1 MVEWIINVMIYGIIF
16 TLIGLVFAIFIFY
29 MTYDPLTPYLEE
41 KLAERK
47 ARREREKLMEE
58 MEHKDFK

>member
-29 MTYDPLTPYLEE
+29 MTYDPLHALSG
-41 KLAERK
+41 
-47 ARREREKLMEE
+47 RELSRT
-58 MEHKDFK
+58 